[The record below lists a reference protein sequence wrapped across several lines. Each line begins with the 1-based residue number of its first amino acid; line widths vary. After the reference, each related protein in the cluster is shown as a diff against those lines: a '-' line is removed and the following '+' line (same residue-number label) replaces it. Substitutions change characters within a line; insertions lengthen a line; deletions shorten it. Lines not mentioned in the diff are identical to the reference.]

1 MTEEDDKLD
10 LSEWPVDE
18 PPADFAENVMRA
30 TREDAGREDAVG
42 DASSGD
48 ANRGGV
54 HRPVVVGI
62 ASRRAA
68 RWGAAAV
75 LAVAAAAAL
84 YVRSQGDTHGEITAD
99 ESRREVKL
107 GNRAVAVLEPGAS
120 VKWNGALVEQ
130 ARGNVFYR
138 VERGDGF
145 RVHTASGD
153 VDVSGTCFRVDLKA
167 NGDEM
172 NKRDLKVGLAGAAIT
187 SLLMVSV
194 YEGKVAVSH
203 AQESVS
209 VGAGQSAV
217 VSGTGVSLS
226 SAGFS
231 GTGAAGGAGTESAL
245 ENANTNLVGTVSD
258 YRRRLETI
266 EGQKKELESKLAV
279 AEAKARN
286 ETRGGEGGA
295 ARNEFDLS
303 HDDLVALA
311 KEGTLKYMRPCSK
324 ADYRPDADALQK
336 LALAPQDAD
345 TIAAAYKK
353 LSQWREAQMRPLCIE
368 ALGRS
373 ELTER
378 MSLDACVHLVSDFLS
393 ETNPKA
399 RRDAQQLAVDIRAGL
414 TPMPGPNEKL
424 PPLTGLMLDSTKQI
438 QILEDEL
445 ARTFGPDEAH
455 RIAYTPDGL
464 CMGQSTWG
472 GPKK

>member
-10 LSEWPVDE
+10 LSEWSVDE
-18 PPADFAENVMRA
+18 PPADFAENVLRA
-30 TREDAGREDAVG
+30 AREDAGREERTREERPVAVG
-42 DASSGD
+42 LF
-48 ANRGGV
+48 
-54 HRPVVVGI
+54 
-62 ASRRAA
+62 SRRAA
-68 RWGAAAV
+68 RWGAAAAV
-75 LAVAAAAAL
+75 LAVAAATAL

-99 ESRREVKL
+99 DSRREVKL

-120 VKWNGALVEQ
+120 VKWSGALVEQ

-153 VDVSGTCFRVDLKA
+153 VDVSGTCFRVDLKS

-172 NKRDLKVGLAGAAIT
+172 SKRDLKAGLAGAAIS

-209 VGAGQSAV
+209 VGAGQSAF
-217 VSGTGVSLS
+217 VSGSGVSLT
-226 SAGFS
+226 SAGAAGS
-231 GTGAAGGAGTESAL
+231 GAAGAGGAGSESAL

-266 EGQKKELESKLAV
+266 EGQKKELESKLAA
-279 AEAKARN
+279 AEAKARS
-286 ETRGGEGGA
+286 EAHGGEGGVA
-295 ARNEFDLS
+295 KNDFDLS

-336 LALAPQDAD
+336 LALSPQDAD

-353 LSQWREAQMRPLCIE
+353 LAQWREAQMRPLCIE

-378 MSLDACVHLVSDFLS
+378 MSLDACVHLLSDFLS

-414 TPMPGPNEKL
+414 APMPGPNEKL
-424 PPLTGLMLDSTKQI
+424 PPLAGLMLDSTKQV

-445 ARTFGPDEAH
+445 ARSFGPDEAH
-455 RIAYTPDGL
+455 RITYTPDGL